1 MIQLAVKDIEKSFS
15 VYQILKGASF
25 EVQDNERV
33 GLVGKNGTGK
43 TTLLKMIMGIEDRDK
58 GDIFI
63 KKGAKLGYV
72 EQIPH
77 FDEGITVKDVLKT
90 AFKSLQDLSD
100 QMQQLEKEMV
110 HAEGDHLERNLR
122 RYGELSE
129 QFERQGGYEI
139 EENLSK
145 VCSGLRFTESFLDKR
160 FMSLSGGEKTTVLL
174 GKVLLEQTDI
184 LLLDEPTNHLDL
196 HAMEWLEG
204 YLHNYKGAVLMIS
217 HDRYFLDQVATKIVE
232 LDRGKAFTFY
242 GNYSYYVEEKERMLL
257 VEFEAYEDQ
266 QKKIKAMEKAIKR
279 LRIWAAQGDNEDLF
293 KKAACMQRRLD
304 KMEKLEKPMLEAPQI
319 ALHFNETERSG
330 KDVLRLCGV
339 TKAFPDKVLFN
350 ELDFT
355 VNYKERIA
363 LIGDNGCGKSTLIKM
378 ILGEEKEDLGEIC
391 LGTRLK
397 IAYLPQQV
405 YFENEEL
412 TVLET
417 FKQDVVMTETKA
429 RQTLAK
435 FLFYGEE
442 VFKKVKGLSGG
453 EKSRLMLCKLIQE
466 DVNLLILDEPTNHLD
481 IDSRE
486 NLEEALQ
493 SFKGTLLFISHDR
506 YFINK
511 VAERVSEVS
520 HYRITDY
527 NGNYDYYKEKAMQK
541 SEVLKREKLEEI
553 SGKIEH
559 IPTKGKNEL
568 LKENELV
575 GRKQSVETKKK
586 QMSKISASKLKRL
599 EEHIQKTEEVLSLLD
614 KEMEN
619 VGSDYTRYMVL
630 EAEKDD
636 VQKQLDELMEEW
648 VAHQEV
654 IESEG

>member
-1 MIQLAVKDIEKSFS
+1 MIQLAVKDVEKSFG
-15 VYQILKGASF
+15 VYQILNGVSF
-25 EVQDNERV
+25 EVQDYERI

-43 TTLLKMIMGIEDRDK
+43 TTLLKMIMGMEHQDK

-77 FDEGITVKDVLKT
+77 FDKGTSVKDVLKT
-90 AFKSLQDLSD
+90 AFETLQSLNDK
-100 QMQQLEKEMV
+100 MRQLEAEM
-110 HAEGDHLERNLR
+110 AQIEGSQLELKLKK
-122 RYGELSE
+122 YGELSE
-129 QFERQGGYEI
+129 QFESQGGYEM
-139 EENLSK
+139 EENLNK
-145 VCSGLRFTESFLDKR
+145 VCSGLRFSQDFLNKS

-174 GKVLLEQTDI
+174 GKMLLQQPDI

-204 YLHNYKGAVLMIS
+204 YLTSYRGAVLMIS

-232 LDRGKAFTFY
+232 LERGKASTFY
-242 GNYSYYVEEKERMLL
+242 GNYSYYTKEKERILL
-257 VEFEAYEDQ
+257 AEFEAYEDQ

-279 LRIWAAQGDNEDLF
+279 LRMWAAQGDNEDLF
-293 KKAACMQRRLD
+293 KKAACMQKRLD
-304 KMEKLEKPMLEAPQI
+304 KMGKLEKPILEGPQI
-319 ALHFNETERSG
+319 ALTFNETERSG
-330 KDVLRLCGV
+330 KDVLRLCEV
-339 TKAFPDKVLFN
+339 EKAFPEKVLFKK
-350 ELDFT
+350 LDFQ
-355 VNYKERIA
+355 VNYRERIA
-363 LIGDNGCGKSTLIKM
+363 IIGDNGCGKSTLIKM
-378 ILGEEKEDLGEIC
+378 ILGEEKEDAGEIH

-405 YFENEEL
+405 YFPNEDL

-417 FKQDVVMTETKA
+417 FKESVVMTETKA
-429 RQTLAK
+429 RQTLAQ
-435 FLFYGEE
+435 FLFYGET

-520 HYRITDY
+520 HYQMTSY
-527 NGNYDYYKEKAMQK
+527 NGNYAYYKEK
-541 SEVLKREKLEEI
+541 V
-553 SGKIEH
+553 IEN
-559 IPTKGKNEL
+559 KER
-568 LKENELV
+568 LKEEQSKVEQKEIDSKKVKKSMDQVKHEVDGKRILNKEK
-575 GRKQSVETKKK
+575 RKIGT
-586 QMSKISASKLKRL
+586 ISASKLKKL
-599 EEHIQKTEEVLSLLD
+599 EDSIQKAEVLLQKLSE
-614 KEMEN
+614 KM
-619 VGSDYTRYMVL
+619 VQSGSDYMDYMRL

-636 VQKQLDELMEEW
+636 VQKQLDHLMEEW
-648 VAHQEV
+648 LAMQEAV
-654 IESEG
+654 EREG

>member
-15 VYQILKGASF
+15 VYQILNGVSF
-25 EVQDNERV
+25 EVQDNERI

-43 TTLLKMIMGIEDRDK
+43 TTLLKMIMGIEHQDR

-77 FDEGITVKDVLKT
+77 FEKETLVKDVLKM
-90 AFKSLQDLSD
+90 AFLTLQNLNDK
-100 QMQQLEKEMV
+100 MRQLEEEM
-110 HAEGDHLERNLR
+110 AQIKGEELERKLKK
-122 RYGELSE
+122 YGEISE
-129 QFERQGGYEI
+129 EFESQGGYEI

-145 VCSGLRFTESFLDKR
+145 VCSGLRFTQNFLSKS

-174 GKVLLEQTDI
+174 GKVLLEQPDI
-184 LLLDEPTNHLDL
+184 LLLDEPTNHLDM
-196 HAMEWLEG
+196 HAMEWLES
-204 YLHNYKGAVLMIS
+204 YLNSYKGAVLMIS

-232 LDRGKAFTFY
+232 LERGRASTFY
-242 GNYSYYVEEKERMLL
+242 GNYSYYTEEKERQLL
-257 VEFEAYEDQ
+257 SEFEAYEDQ

-293 KKAACMQRRLD
+293 KKAACMQKRLD
-304 KMEKLEKPMLEAPQI
+304 KMEKLEKPVLEGPQM
-319 ALHFNETERSG
+319 ALNFNETERSG
-330 KDVLRLCGV
+330 KDVLRLCKV
-339 TKAFPDKVLFN
+339 EKAFSDKVLFK
-350 ELDFT
+350 ELDFK

-363 LIGDNGCGKSTLIKM
+363 IIGDNGCGKSTLIKM
-378 ILGEEKEDLGEIC
+378 ILGEEKEDGGEIH

-405 YFENEEL
+405 HFPNEEV

-417 FKQDVVMTETKA
+417 FKESVVMTETKA

-520 HYRITDY
+520 HYQITNY
-527 NGNYDYYKEKAMQK
+527 NGNYDYYKEKVVERNERFKQEQSKVEEIEIDDRQSKRKEEAIIKKKKIIGVVSIFKLKQIEENIQK
-541 SEVLKREKLEEI
+541 NEEKLKQLSEEM
-553 SGKIEH
+553 
-559 IPTKGKNEL
+559 
-568 LKENELV
+568 V
-575 GRKQSVETKKK
+575 Q
-586 QMSKISASKLKRL
+586 A
-599 EEHIQKTEEVLSLLD
+599 
-614 KEMEN
+614 
-619 VGSDYTRYMVL
+619 GSDYTHCMKL
-630 EAEKDD
+630 EAEKSA
-636 VQKQLDELMEEW
+636 VEAQLDDLMEKW
-648 VAHQEV
+648 LAMQDA